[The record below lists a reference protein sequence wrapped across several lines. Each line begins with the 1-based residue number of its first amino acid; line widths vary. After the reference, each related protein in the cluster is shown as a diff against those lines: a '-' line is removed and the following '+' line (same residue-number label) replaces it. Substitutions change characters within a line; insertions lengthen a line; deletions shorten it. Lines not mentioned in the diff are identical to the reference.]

1 MADYTEN
8 INLILPRKTENYN
21 VEVANTN
28 NKKIDAEI
36 FGKVDKKPRERFI
49 IK

>member
-8 INLILPRKTENYN
+8 LNLILPKKTENYD

-28 NKKIDAEI
+28 NRAIDSAI
-36 FGKVDKKPRERFI
+36 VNKVEKVARKGSI
-49 IK
+49 NK

>member
-8 INLILPRKTENYN
+8 MNLILPKQSETYD

-28 NKKIDAEI
+28 NKIIDAELS
-36 FGKVDKKPRERFI
+36 KRVEKRPRQRFI
-49 IK
+49 D